1 MTNAAVMSV
10 APRGR
15 VLVVEDNEDHRAILA
30 LALGEEG
37 YEVVEVGDG
46 AAAIDYLLQS
56 PEPDVVL
63 LDLILP
69 RLSGWDVLRV
79 LRTYLRLRRI
89 PVIVA
94 TGEAAAVQVPYVNVI
109 GRLQKPYR
117 LNDLFALLREHAPL
131 DRAPAP
137 G

>member
-1 MTNAAVMSV
+1 MTNAAVTSV
-10 APRGR
+10 ALRGR
-15 VLVVEDNEDHRAILA
+15 VLVIEDNDDHRVILA
-30 LALGEEG
+30 LALHDEG
-37 YEVVEVGDG
+37 YEVVEVSDG
-46 AAAIDYLLQS
+46 AAAIDYLLHN

-94 TGEAAAVQVPYVNVI
+94 SGEAAAVQVPYVNVV
-109 GRLQKPYR
+109 GRLRKPYR
-117 LNDLFALLREHAPL
+117 LTELFAMLREHVPL
-131 DRAPAP
+131 PRQPAKD
-137 G
+137 

>member
-1 MTNAAVMSV
+1 M
-10 APRGR
+10 RGR
-15 VLVVEDNEDHRAILA
+15 VLVIEDNDDHRVILA
-30 LALGEEG
+30 LALRDEG
-37 YEVVEVGDG
+37 YEVVEVCDG
-46 AAAIDYLLQS
+46 AAAIDYLLQN

-94 TGEAAAVQVPYVNVI
+94 TGEAAAVQVPYVNVV

-117 LNDLFALLREHAPL
+117 LDQLFAMLRQHAPL
-131 DRAPAP
+131 DRDPAL

>member
-1 MTNAAVMSV
+1 MTNAAVTNVS
-10 APRGR
+10 PSGR
-15 VLVVEDNEDHRAILA
+15 VLVVEDNADHRTILA
-30 LALGEEG
+30 LALREEG
-37 YEVVEVGDG
+37 YEVVEIADG
-46 AAAIDYLLQS
+46 AAAIDYLLGN

-69 RLSGWDVLRV
+69 QLSGWDVLRV

-94 TGEAAAVQVPYVNVI
+94 TGQAAAVQVPYVNVI

-117 LNDLFALLREHAPL
+117 LDELFALLRQCPPVLRDASHA
-131 DRAPAP
+131 
-137 G
+137 